1 MFPSLLGEPF
11 PLLAYPLEMVLAE
24 KLVTMIERGVTNTR
38 ERDFADVVM
47 LCGRHAVDATDLL
60 AAILATAEHRQQQI
74 SPLRDALRP
83 LGERRQG
90 DWAAFTGRSGL
101 GDGLPASYTVVIEHV
116 ADFADPLLDG
126 SVAVGR
132 WDPVER
138 RWKP

>member
-38 ERDFADVVM
+38 EREFADVVM

-74 SPLRDALRP
+74 SPLRDALRL

-126 SVAVGR
+126 SVDTGR
-132 WDPVER
+132 WDPLKR